1 MDKNRNNQ
9 RQDIIEGSILDEIRR
24 IEKTFRSGKPRKE
37 DVRKL
42 ARCLDKVNGKVFRG
56 VEVYTEND
64 GTKYLFSYP
73 KAKEDDIIATAKVK
87 NQNKNSYAKVGLM
100 EINRVSSEAAAELV
114 SAIRSALEVETYLEE
129 KEKAERETSER
140 ILEEID
146 AENE

>member
-1 MDKNRNNQ
+1 MNKNKDSQTKN
-9 RQDIIEGSILDEIRR
+9 IIERNILDEIRH
-24 IEKTFRSGKPRKE
+24 IEKTFRSGKPKKE

-64 GTKYLFSYP
+64 GTKYLFTYP
-73 KAKEDDIIATAKVK
+73 KTKENNIIVTAKIN